1 MPLDAPTKEC
11 MDGWMCVCVCVCVC
25 VCLSVCVCV
34 LYVCNGSCIRTNS
47 GVVDLLTT
55 LSPTAVRA
63 VTSMILVIFLH
74 SQRQIARNL
83 T

>member
-1 MPLDAPTKEC
+1 
-11 MDGWMCVCVCVCVC
+11 MDGCVCVCVCVSL
-25 VCLSVCVCV
+25 CLCVCVCV

-55 LSPTAVRA
+55 LSPTAVSA

>member
-1 MPLDAPTKEC
+1 
-11 MDGWMCVCVCVCVC
+11 MDVRACVCVCVCVR
-25 VCLSVCVCV
+25 VCVCV
-34 LYVCNGSCIRTNS
+34 CTYVCNGSCIRTNS

-55 LSPTAVRA
+55 LSPTAVSA

>member
-1 MPLDAPTKEC
+1 MDAIGCSHEGVHAW
-11 MDGWMCVCVCVCVC
+11 MDVFVCVCVCVC
-25 VCLSVCVCV
+25 VSVCVCV

-55 LSPTAVRA
+55 LSPTAVSA